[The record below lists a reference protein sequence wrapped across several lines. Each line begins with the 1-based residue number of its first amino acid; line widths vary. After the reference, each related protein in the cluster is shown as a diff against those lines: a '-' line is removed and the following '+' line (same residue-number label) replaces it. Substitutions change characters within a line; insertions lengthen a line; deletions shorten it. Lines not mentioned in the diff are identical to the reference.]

1 MSDTA
6 AALYLENQLCFPL
19 YAASRMTTKIYAPLL
34 NTLGLTY
41 PQYLAML
48 VLWQHGEQT
57 VNQIGNRLYLESN
70 TLTPLLKRLE
80 QKGLITRRRSP
91 KDERSVLVQLT
102 EPGAQLK
109 NKAKEIPKTIIES
122 FNDSRLTEP
131 EVLQFQKTLFKL
143 VEILSEREKKPRKNI
158 LWR

>member
-34 NTLGLTY
+34 KAPGLTY
-41 PQYLAML
+41 PQYLVML

-57 VNQIGNRLYLESN
+57 VNAIGSRLYLESN

-80 QKGLITRRRSP
+80 QKGLISRRRSS

-102 EPGAQLK
+102 ETGAQLK
-109 NKAKEIPKTIIES
+109 VKAQAIPKTILES

-143 VEILSEREKKPRKNI
+143 VEILGERAEGGK
-158 LWR
+158 

>member
-1 MSDTA
+1 MSDNA

-34 NTLGLTY
+34 KALDLTY
-41 PQYLAML
+41 PQYLVML

-57 VNQIGNRLYLESN
+57 VNQIGSRLYLESN

-80 QKGLITRRRSP
+80 QKGLISRRRSSQ
-91 KDERSVLVQLT
+91 DERSVLVQLT
-102 EPGAQLK
+102 ETGAQLK
-109 NKAKEIPKTIIES
+109 AEAEEIPKTIIES
-122 FNDSRLTEP
+122 FNDSRLTEL

-143 VEILSEREKKPRKNI
+143 VEILSERAERDKE
-158 LWR
+158 

>member
-1 MSDTA
+1 MSDNA

-34 NTLGLTY
+34 KALDLTY
-41 PQYLAML
+41 PQYLVML

-57 VNQIGNRLYLESN
+57 VNQIGSRLYLESN

-80 QKGLITRRRSP
+80 QKGLISRRRSSQ
-91 KDERSVLVQLT
+91 DERSVLVQLT
-102 EPGAQLK
+102 ETGAQLK
-109 NKAKEIPKTIIES
+109 AQAQEIPKTIIES
-122 FNDSRLTEP
+122 FNDSRLTEL

-143 VEILSEREKKPRKNI
+143 VEILSERAERDKE
-158 LWR
+158 

>member
-1 MSDTA
+1 MSDNA

-34 NTLGLTY
+34 KALDLTY
-41 PQYLAML
+41 PQYLVML
-48 VLWQHGEQT
+48 VLWQHGKQT
-57 VNQIGNRLYLESN
+57 VNQIGSRLYLESN

-80 QKGLITRRRSP
+80 QKGLISRRRSS

-102 EPGAQLK
+102 ETGAQLK
-109 NKAKEIPKTIIES
+109 AEAEEIPKTIIES
-122 FNDSRLTEP
+122 FNDSRLTEL

-143 VEILSEREKKPRKNI
+143 VEILSERAERDKE
-158 LWR
+158 

>member
-1 MSDTA
+1 MSDSA

-34 NTLGLTY
+34 KALDLTY
-41 PQYLAML
+41 PQYLVML

-57 VNQIGNRLYLESN
+57 VNAIGSRLYLESN

-80 QKGLITRRRSP
+80 QKGLISRRRSS

-102 EPGAQLK
+102 ETGAQLK
-109 NKAKEIPKTIIES
+109 VKSQEIPKTILES

-143 VEILSEREKKPRKNI
+143 VEILGERAEGGK
-158 LWR
+158 

>member
-1 MSDTA
+1 MSDNA

-34 NTLGLTY
+34 KALDLTY
-41 PQYLAML
+41 PQYLVML

-57 VNQIGNRLYLESN
+57 VNQIGSRLYLESN

-80 QKGLITRRRSP
+80 QKGLISRRRSSQ
-91 KDERSVLVQLT
+91 DERSVLVQLT
-102 EPGAQLK
+102 ETGAQLK
-109 NKAKEIPKTIIES
+109 AEADEIPKTIIES

-143 VEILSEREKKPRKNI
+143 VEILSERAERDKE
-158 LWR
+158 

>member
-143 VEILSEREKKPRKNI
+143 VEILSERAEQDKE
-158 LWR
+158 

>member
-1 MSDTA
+1 MSDNA

-34 NTLGLTY
+34 KALDLTY
-41 PQYLAML
+41 PQYLVML

-57 VNQIGNRLYLESN
+57 VNQIGSRLYLESN

-80 QKGLITRRRSP
+80 QKGLISRRRSSQ
-91 KDERSVLVQLT
+91 DERSVLVQLT
-102 EPGAQLK
+102 ETGAQLK
-109 NKAKEIPKTIIES
+109 AQAQEIPKTIIES

-143 VEILSEREKKPRKNI
+143 VEILSERAERDKE
-158 LWR
+158 

>member
-48 VLWQHGEQT
+48 VLWQHGAQT

-143 VEILSEREKKPRKNI
+143 VEILSERAEQDKE
-158 LWR
+158 

>member
-1 MSDTA
+1 MSNPA

-34 NTLGLTY
+34 KALGLTY
-41 PQYLAML
+41 PQYLVML

-57 VNQIGNRLYLESN
+57 VNAIGSRLYLESN

-80 QKGLITRRRSP
+80 QKGLISRRRSS

-102 EPGAQLK
+102 ETGAQLK
-109 NKAKEIPKTIIES
+109 AKAQEIPKTILAS

-143 VEILSEREKKPRKNI
+143 VEILGERAERHKE
-158 LWR
+158 

>member
-34 NTLGLTY
+34 KALGLTY
-41 PQYLAML
+41 PQYLVML

-57 VNQIGNRLYLESN
+57 VNAIGSRLYLESN

-80 QKGLITRRRSP
+80 QKGLITRRRSS
-91 KDERSVLVQLT
+91 KDERSVLVELT

-109 NKAKEIPKTIIES
+109 DKAQEIPKTIIES

-143 VEILSEREKKPRKNI
+143 VEILSERAERDQ
-158 LWR
+158 R

>member
-1 MSDTA
+1 MNDTA

-34 NTLGLTY
+34 KALDLTY
-41 PQYLAML
+41 PQYLVML

-57 VNQIGNRLYLESN
+57 VNEIGNRLYLESN

-80 QKGLITRRRSP
+80 QKALLSRRRSA

-102 EPGAQLK
+102 ETGAQLK
-109 NKAKEIPKTIIES
+109 AKAQEIPKTIIGS

-143 VEILSEREKKPRKNI
+143 VEILSERAERDQ
-158 LWR
+158 R

>member
-48 VLWQHGEQT
+48 VLWQHGAQT
-57 VNQIGNRLYLESN
+57 VNQIGNHLYLESN

-143 VEILSEREKKPRKNI
+143 VEILSERAEQDKE
-158 LWR
+158 

>member
-34 NTLGLTY
+34 KALDLTY

-80 QKGLITRRRSP
+80 QKALISRRRSA

-102 EPGAQLK
+102 EAGAQLK
-109 NKAKEIPKTIIES
+109 AQAQEIPKTIIES
-122 FNDSRLTEP
+122 FNDSRLTER

-143 VEILSEREKKPRKNI
+143 VEILSERAEQDKE
-158 LWR
+158 

>member
-1 MSDTA
+1 MSDNA

-34 NTLGLTY
+34 KALDLTY
-41 PQYLAML
+41 PQYLVML

-57 VNQIGNRLYLESN
+57 VNQIGSRLYLESN

-80 QKGLITRRRSP
+80 QKGLISRRRSSQ
-91 KDERSVLVQLT
+91 DERSVLVQLT
-102 EPGAQLK
+102 ETGAQLK
-109 NKAKEIPKTIIES
+109 AEADEIPKTIIES
-122 FNDSRLTEP
+122 FNDSRLTEL

-143 VEILSEREKKPRKNI
+143 VEILSERAERDKE
-158 LWR
+158 

>member
-34 NTLGLTY
+34 KALDLTY
-41 PQYLAML
+41 PQYLVML

-57 VNQIGNRLYLESN
+57 VNAIGSRLYLESN

-80 QKGLITRRRSP
+80 QKGLISRRRSS

-102 EPGAQLK
+102 ETGAQLK
-109 NKAKEIPKTIIES
+109 AKAQEIPKTIIES

-143 VEILSEREKKPRKNI
+143 VEILGERAERDKE
-158 LWR
+158 

>member
-1 MSDTA
+1 MSDNA

-34 NTLGLTY
+34 KALDLTY
-41 PQYLAML
+41 PQYLVML

-57 VNQIGNRLYLESN
+57 VNKIGSRLYLESN

-80 QKGLITRRRSP
+80 QKGLISRRRSSQ
-91 KDERSVLVQLT
+91 DERSVLVQLT
-102 EPGAQLK
+102 ETGAQLK
-109 NKAKEIPKTIIES
+109 AQAQEIPKTIIES

-143 VEILSEREKKPRKNI
+143 VEILSERAERDKE
-158 LWR
+158 

>member
-1 MSDTA
+1 MSDNA

-34 NTLGLTY
+34 KALDLTY
-41 PQYLAML
+41 PQYLVML

-57 VNQIGNRLYLESN
+57 VNQIGSRLYLESN

-80 QKGLITRRRSP
+80 QKGLISRRRSSQ
-91 KDERSVLVQLT
+91 DERSVLVQLT
-102 EPGAQLK
+102 ETGAQLK
-109 NKAKEIPKTIIES
+109 AKAQEIPKTIIES
-122 FNDSRLTEP
+122 FNDSRLTEL

-143 VEILSEREKKPRKNI
+143 VEILSERAERDKE
-158 LWR
+158 